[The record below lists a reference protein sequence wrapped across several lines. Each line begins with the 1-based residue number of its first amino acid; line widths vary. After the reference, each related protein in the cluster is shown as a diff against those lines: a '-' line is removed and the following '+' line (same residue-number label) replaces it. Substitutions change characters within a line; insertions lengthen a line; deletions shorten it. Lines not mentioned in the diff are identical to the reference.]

1 MSYSLSRNVNG
12 YRITGGCVD
21 IEFMVLG
28 MIQNNVYIISDGSA
42 TFVVDPSDNAD
53 RIIAALGGRTLD
65 AIVITHRHADHVGA
79 LKDLKDKT
87 GAPVYASEIDA
98 PEIEHPHGG
107 DGPLRVKGCSVDVK
121 VKDKDTIAIGNMRWK
136 VLLTPGHTEGGICL
150 FLDASNTDHP
160 ECDNILI
167 SGDTLFCGSIG
178 RTDFPGGSDKQMRSS
193 LRRLSQLPDDTIV
206 LPGHNSPTSIGEEQR
221 RVFAYFC

>member
-1 MSYSLSRNVNG
+1 MSYSLSRTANG
-12 YRITGGCVD
+12 YRISGGCVD

-42 TFVVDPSDNAD
+42 TFVVDPSDRAD
-53 RIIAALGGRTLD
+53 RIVQALGGRKLD

-87 GAPVYASEIDA
+87 GATVYASAIDA
-98 PEIEHPHGG
+98 PEIENPHGN
-107 DGPLRVKGCSVDVK
+107 DGPLRVKGCPVDVK
-121 VKDKDTIAIGNMRWK
+121 VGDKDTITIGSMQLK
-136 VLLTPGHTEGGICL
+136 VILTPGHTEGGICL
-150 FLDASNTDHP
+150 FLDAATTNHP
-160 ECDNILI
+160 ECDNVLI

-193 LRRLSQLPDDTIV
+193 LKKLSRLPDETIV
-206 LPGHNSPTSIGEEQR
+206 LPGHNSPTSIKEEQR